1 MVEGRV
7 QAGAA
12 LGRAPASL
20 PCSEDVWVAVDAR
33 PLHRILAVCRLLQVQ
48 RQAVVLHLQGVH
60 LLLEPLHHLAQLRSL
75 GLLAAAARG
84 DEGRQRGQGKRVQQQ
99 NAQLCAAMAGA
110 WPSKLAAQEGQA
122 SKAGEAGEAGKEGR
136 PGQAW
141 HAPQLLHAAVLD
153 GHRPLQ

>member
-1 MVEGRV
+1 
-7 QAGAA
+7 
-12 LGRAPASL
+12 
-20 PCSEDVWVAVDAR
+20 
-33 PLHRILAVCRLLQVQ
+33 
-48 RQAVVLHLQGVH
+48 
-60 LLLEPLHHLAQLRSL
+60 
-75 GLLAAAARG
+75 
-84 DEGRQRGQGKRVQQQ
+84 VQQQ

-122 SKAGEAGEAGKEGR
+122 SKAGEAGKEGR